1 MEKRS
6 RDMNPRALRWP
17 LFVLLLVGVFAA
29 ASANDSLEDRI
40 GRLESQMRQINAQ
53 LGKLDHIKNSLQAVR
68 QDDLQK
74 LQRALLGA
82 SESVTPNEQKE
93 LAEESAGGEAGSAA
107 AEEKGDP
114 RKTNKVLVEVEPR
127 SPERSKAIASGSP
140 EERTSALEQMVA
152 AMERRYADIDTI
164 AEQLH
169 LIRNEDLPKLNRSL
183 RGVTETVKKIGPKVA
198 KDPSSVVVPAK
209 EKQVLGTIIVNN
221 ATTTAYRVAVND
233 QSHLMVPGR
242 TTLKV
247 PYGPVRTRLVDFE
260 VDRNWPLSQW
270 KKVNGRY
277 ELILDLKN

>member
-1 MEKRS
+1 MYL
-6 RDMNPRALRWP
+6 PVLRWP
-17 LFVLLLVGVFAA
+17 LSFLLLFGVFTTAFA
-29 ASANDSLEDRI
+29 DNALEDRI

-53 LGKLDHIKNSLQAVR
+53 LGKLDHIKSSLDAVR
-68 QDDLQK
+68 QNDLQK
-74 LQRALLGA
+74 LQRALLGESGSAA
-82 SESVTPNEQKE
+82 SSTQKG
-93 LAEESAGGEAGSAA
+93 LAEESAGGEAESAA
-107 AEEKGDP
+107 VEEKGDL
-114 RKTNKVLVEVEPR
+114 RKTNKVLVDVEPHCTEK
-127 SPERSKAIASGSP
+127 PKAIASGSF

-152 AMERRYADIDTI
+152 AMERRYVDIDTI

-169 LIRNEDLPKLNRSL
+169 LLRNEDLPKLNRSL
-183 RGVTETVKKIGPKVA
+183 RGVTETVKKTDSKVA
-198 KDPSSVVVPAK
+198 KGPSSVVVPAK
-209 EKQVLGTIIVNN
+209 ENQVLGTVVVNN

-260 VDRNWPLSQW
+260 EDRNWPLSQW

>member
-1 MEKRS
+1 
-6 RDMNPRALRWP
+6 MNPRALRWP

-29 ASANDSLEDRI
+29 ASADDSLENRI

-53 LGKLDHIKNSLQAVR
+53 LGKLDLIKSSLQAVR

-74 LQRALLGA
+74 LQRALLGE
-82 SESVTPNEQKE
+82 SEPARRNEQKE
-93 LAEESAGGEAGSAA
+93 LAEESTGDEAGSAA
-107 AEEKGDP
+107 AEEKDAL
-114 RKTNKVLVEVEPR
+114 RKSHKVLVDVEPR
-127 SPERSKAIASGSP
+127 SSEKPKTVGTGSP
-140 EERTSALEQMVA
+140 EERTSTLEQMVA

-183 RGVTETVKKIGPKVA
+183 RGVTETVKKTGPKVA

-209 EKQVLGTIIVNN
+209 EKQVLGTVIVNN
-221 ATTTAYRVAVND
+221 ATTIAYRVAVND
-233 QSHLMVPGR
+233 QSHVMVPGR

>member
-1 MEKRS
+1 
-6 RDMNPRALRWP
+6 MNPRALRWP

-29 ASANDSLEDRI
+29 ASADDSLEDRI

-53 LGKLDHIKNSLQAVR
+53 LGKLDLIKSSLQAVR

-74 LQRALLGA
+74 LQRALLGE
-82 SESVTPNEQKE
+82 SESARRNEQKE
-93 LAEESAGGEAGSAA
+93 LAEESTGDEAGSAA
-107 AEEKGDP
+107 AEEKGDL
-114 RKTNKVLVEVEPR
+114 RKSHKVLVDVEPR
-127 SPERSKAIASGSP
+127 SSEKPKTVGTGSP
-140 EERTSALEQMVA
+140 EERTSTLEQMVA

-183 RGVTETVKKIGPKVA
+183 RGVTETVKKTGPKVA

-209 EKQVLGTIIVNN
+209 EKQVLGTVIVNN
-221 ATTTAYRVAVND
+221 ATTIAYRVAVND
-233 QSHLMVPGR
+233 QSHVMVPGR

-260 VDRNWPLSQW
+260 EDRNWPLSQW